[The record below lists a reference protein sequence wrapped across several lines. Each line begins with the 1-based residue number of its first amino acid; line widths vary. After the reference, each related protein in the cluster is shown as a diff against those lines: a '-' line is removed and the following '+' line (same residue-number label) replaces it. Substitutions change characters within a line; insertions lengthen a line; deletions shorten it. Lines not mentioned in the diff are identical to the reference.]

1 MKMEN
6 LEKVLQILESDNVI
20 FDYEILSDTEVNIMN
35 KVIKNEEV
43 FLRVYTF
50 SFKNSK
56 VSIEI
61 EDLDFDD

>member
-6 LEKVLQILESDNVI
+6 LEKILKILESDNVI
-20 FDYEILSDTEVNIMN
+20 FDYEILNDTEVNVMN
-35 KVIKNEEV
+35 RIAKNGKI

-56 VSIEI
+56 MFIEI
-61 EDLDFDD
+61 EDLDYDD

>member
-1 MKMEN
+1 
-6 LEKVLQILESDNVI
+6 
-20 FDYEILSDTEVNIMN
+20 MN
-35 KVIKNEEV
+35 KITKNGEV